1 MLQFYLQK
9 IQNHGIMQNK
19 KEKNECVYQKGHYS
33 GSEWKVNLPLV
44 LWTVPFS
51 LSIPSSPVPTSLL
64 DSNPNTHIHSTT
76 QSPEYIHH
84 KPFLFSFL
92 PLKAE
97 FTEISIYCHS
107 PLPYFTFLFQPSPTH
122 FLTPLKLLLSKGWLV
137 YYKENRIISGR
148 LGLGEKNQCL

>member
-1 MLQFYLQK
+1 MCLPEGTLQWLWVKSQSAP
-9 IQNHGIMQNK
+9 
-19 KEKNECVYQKGHYS
+19 CS
-33 GSEWKVNLPLV
+33 LDCPL
-44 LWTVPFS
+44 FS
-51 LSIPSSPVPTSLL
+51 VHPSSPVPTSLL

-76 QSPEYIHH
+76 QSLEYIHH